1 MKVGRYDVVGP
12 LATGGMAEI
21 LLGRLV
27 GPSGFQRSVVIK
39 RILPH
44 LAREKGFVEMFL
56 DEARIVAGIRH
67 PNVVQ
72 VHELGHEG
80 DELFLAME
88 YLEGE
93 SVAGLAKR
101 LRACDETLDLAL
113 AAYIVAEACAGL
125 HAAHELVDTEGQK
138 QSVVHRDVSPQN
150 VFITYA
156 GQVKILDFGIAV
168 AADRVTRTETGTFK
182 GKFEYA
188 SPEQCRAEHLDRRS
202 DVFALGI
209 LLFEISTGKRL
220 FKRHGQLATLR
231 AICELPILHP
241 SDVLP
246 DFPPVLEKI
255 MLRALER
262 DREKRYPTAQAM
274 RRDLLAAARE
284 MSADVAPEERLASVM
299 QRLFAD
305 RAAEK
310 SAMLRRVEAGA
321 AIDDIPAPETD
332 GSIEIPMAV
341 DVRSVP
347 PPAPNAAAVSAADPS
362 ATLVIPVPVATNHG
376 AAPLS
381 GGTSHSAAEL
391 QMPRDARTRW
401 TLPMVAAG
409 ACAVVVLAGVGVVVA
424 SRNADAG
431 KTPVTTEQP
440 PVVMEKADLPAVVA
454 ASAPAVPAASPSAP
468 SAPSAPTE
476 VVIRIE
482 TTPPKAHVYIGGDD
496 RGLSPIELR
505 MPRATAATEIEI
517 RRDGYQAQRETITPE
532 TDQRIKLTLVPTAI
546 KGAPPKAVPSANPY
560 KRFD

>member
-27 GPSGFQRSVVIK
+27 GPSGFQRPVVIK

-80 DELFLAME
+80 EELFLAME

-93 SVAGLAKR
+93 SVAGLVKR
-101 LRACDETLDLAL
+101 LRAHEEPLDPAL

-138 QSVVHRDVSPQN
+138 QNVVHRDVSPQN

-156 GQVKILDFGIAV
+156 GEVKILDFGIAV

-182 GKFEYA
+182 GKFEYS
-188 SPEQCRAEHLDRRS
+188 SPEQCRAEQLDRRS

-209 LLFEISTGKRL
+209 LLFEVSTGKRL

-246 DFPPVLEKI
+246 DYPPVLEKVV
-255 MLRALER
+255 LQALER
-262 DREKRYPTAQAM
+262 DRERRYPTAQAM

-310 SAMLRRVEAGA
+310 SLMLRRVEAGA
-321 AIDDIPAPETD
+321 TVDEIPPPETD

-347 PPAPNAAAVSAADPS
+347 PPAIGTEPT
-362 ATLVIPVPVATNHG
+362 ATLVVPGHDATND
-376 AAPLS
+376 ATAPLS
-381 GGTSHSAAEL
+381 GGTAHSAGSPEP
-391 QMPRDARTRW
+391 PRVARTRW
-401 TLPMVAAG
+401 TLPVVAAG
-409 ACAVVVLAGVGVVVA
+409 AFAMVVLAGMGVVVA
-424 SRNADAG
+424 SRNAPADPTRTSAAIQPAAVVE
-431 KTPVTTEQP
+431 KSATSSVVTASAAAP
-440 PVVMEKADLPAVVA
+440 APAAPAAVVA
-454 ASAPAVPAASPSAP
+454 PA
-468 SAPSAPTE
+468 E

-482 TTPPKAHVYIGGDD
+482 TTPPKAHVFVGGDD

-505 MPRATAATEIEI
+505 MPRATAATEVEI
-517 RRDGYQAQRETITPE
+517 RRDGYQTQRETVTPE
-532 TDQRIKLTLVPTAI
+532 TDQKIKLTLVPAPI
-546 KGAPPKAVPSANPY
+546 KGAAPKANASANPY